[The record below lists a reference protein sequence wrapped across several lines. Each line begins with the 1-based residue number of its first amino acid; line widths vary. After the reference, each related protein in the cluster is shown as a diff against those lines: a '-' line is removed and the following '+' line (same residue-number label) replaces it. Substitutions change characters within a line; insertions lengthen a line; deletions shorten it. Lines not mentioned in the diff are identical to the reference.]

1 MMLAIENLVRTFE
14 TLLTRTA
21 STTRDAP
28 PFAAAN
34 DNAEMEEAERQWAA
48 YR

>member
-14 TLLTRTA
+14 TLLLRSA
-21 STTRDAP
+21 STDRHEP

-34 DNAEMEEAERQWAA
+34 DNAEMGEAERQWAP